1 VSAQASLDDHKLA
14 VLIWHYH
21 DDDVPGPAAAVDLN
35 LTGLPAAVTRAKL
48 TQYRIDAEHS
58 NSYTAWL
65 RLGSPAH
72 PTPAQYAEL
81 DKSGQLALL
90 GTPENIRMD
99 HGSTLIQLH
108 LPRQAVSLLVLE
120 W

>member
-1 VSAQASLDDHKLA
+1 MSGW
-14 VLIWHYH
+14 VLGVIGGSGVY
-21 DDDVPGPAAAVDLN
+21 DIDVVQLIDFAAAVDLH

-90 GTPENIRMD
+90 GTPENIRID
-99 HGSTLIQLH
+99 HGSTLIQLQ